1 MARSKSASNWEQY
14 AQKQVT
20 ALAETDLAAQAPAL
34 GLTVDSQ
41 GRAPLTMFG
50 RDYLVTG
57 RDVTAADGGP
67 VTWNHRGLMAHYL
80 ISQGRS
86 ELSGE
91 YLPIGRLTGI
101 INTGQSPSDSL
112 IKPLTD
118 HFGNNYPA
126 FAEAAAKIGGLHE
139 GRSQSGGEQWLFWP
153 LPYLP
158 MQVIFFE
165 ADDEFEAE
173 VKVLFDS
180 SAPTFVAYEVL
191 ELAEMILVTEFL
203 LAAGLLGCG
212 GQNGHGQGGCDCGG
226 NQK

>member
-14 AQKQVT
+14 AQKQVA

-34 GLTVDSQ
+34 GLSLDDQ
-41 GRAPLTMFG
+41 GRVALTMFG

-57 RDVTAADGGP
+57 ADITAVDGGS
-67 VTWNHRGLMAHYL
+67 VTWNHRGLIAHYL
-80 ISQGRS
+80 MSQGRAD
-86 ELSGE
+86 LSGE

-118 HFGNNYPA
+118 QFGDKYPA
-126 FAEAAAKIGGLHE
+126 FTEAAAKIGGVHE
-139 GRSQSGGEQWLFWP
+139 GRSPSGGDQWLFRP
-153 LPYLP
+153 LPFLP

-165 ADDEFEAE
+165 ADEEFEAE
-173 VKVLFDS
+173 IKVLFDS

-191 ELAEMILVTEFL
+191 ELAEMILVAELL

-212 GQNGHGQGGCDCGG
+212 GHHDQGGCDCGCDH
-226 NQK
+226 K

>member
-1 MARSKSASNWEQY
+1 MARSKSAGNWEQY
-14 AQKQVT
+14 AQKQV
-20 ALAETDLAAQAPAL
+20 ADLAETDLAAQAPAL
-34 GLTVDSQ
+34 GLATDER
-41 GRAPLTMFG
+41 GRVPLTMFG
-50 RDYLVTG
+50 RDYLVAG
-57 RDVTAADGGP
+57 GDISAADGAP

-80 ISQGRS
+80 MSRGRGD
-86 ELSGE
+86 LSGE

-118 HFGNNYPA
+118 QFGDKYPA
-126 FAEAAAKIGGLHE
+126 FAEAAAKIGGVHE
-139 GRSQSGGEQWLFWP
+139 GRSPSGGEQWLFRP
-153 LPYLP
+153 LPFLP

-165 ADDEFEAE
+165 ADEEFEAE

-191 ELAEMILVTEFL
+191 ELAEMILVAELL

-212 GQNGHGQGGCDCGG
+212 GHHGEGGCGCGCDH
-226 NQK
+226 K

>member
-14 AQKQVT
+14 AQKQM
-20 ALAETDLAAQAPAL
+20 ADLAATDLATQAPAL
-34 GLTVDSQ
+34 GLSLDAQ
-41 GRAPLTMFG
+41 GRVPLTMFG
-50 RDYLVTG
+50 RDYLVANTEIN
-57 RDVTAADGGP
+57 ALDGGP
-67 VTWNHRGLMAHYL
+67 VTWNHKGLMAHYL
-80 ISQGRS
+80 MSQGRTA
-86 ELSGE
+86 LTGE

-101 INTGQSPSDSL
+101 INTGQSPSDGL

-118 HFGNNYPA
+118 QFGDKYQA
-126 FAEAAAKIGGLHE
+126 FTEAALKIGGLHE
-139 GRSQSGGEQWLFWP
+139 GRSPSGGEQWLFRP

-158 MQVIFFE
+158 IQVIFFE

-191 ELAEMILVTEFL
+191 ELAEMILVAEML

-212 GQNGHGQGGCDCGG
+212 GHHDHGDGCGCGCDH
-226 NQK
+226 K